1 MTLVSIVGDFH
12 SSILPLFYEHTDTMK
27 EHILLY
33 DNFSHDVRVAQQI
46 SEGIE
51 GFCIRNKCGFS
62 TREYILHDDSLKT
75 LEKCAAMLLS
85 YVEKPQDLYINITD
99 GFASVS
105 TVLNHLL
112 FKKGVHFFA
121 YDMFNNSYTL
131 ISKTSFEKRE
141 LQKKMRIE
149 EHFLLK
155 GFGVETSGVKKFA
168 SEHKELI
175 TLLIEK
181 HHKEYNKFLGVDPK
195 SAKNIADLPPQ
206 HQLIRDIFIHY
217 GFGAYTLKDPLLTGN
232 IFESYIYNLIK
243 DLDYDDIELG
253 FKVYEKYK
261 NSRISNE
268 FDILI
273 MKNNHL
279 HMIECKYLN
288 RVKLEELIYKYTALS
303 NILDDDGKI
312 LLVMKKPPIYSKE
325 VDRHESKGLVYK
337 RGILNNI
344 KVLGD
349 VKSDPKRFVAAV
361 KKEFGI

>member
-12 SSILPLFYEHTDTMK
+12 SSILPLFYEYTEEMT

-33 DNFSHDVRVAQQI
+33 DNFSRDARMAQQI
-46 SEGIE
+46 AEGIKA
-51 GFCIRNKCGFS
+51 FCHKHPCNFK
-62 TREYILHDDSLKT
+62 TREYILHDDSLES
-75 LEKCAAMLLS
+75 LIKCSKMLLS
-85 YVEKPQDLYINITD
+85 CVKEPQDLFINITD
-99 GFASVS
+99 GFATVS

-112 FKKGVHFFA
+112 LKEGVNFFA
-121 YDMFNNSYTL
+121 YDMFNNAYTL
-131 ISKTSFEKRE
+131 INQSTFEKRQ
-141 LQKKMRIE
+141 LQKKMGIQD
-149 EHFLLK
+149 HFLLK
-155 GFGVETSGVKKFA
+155 GFGVETTEIKKFA
-168 SEHKELI
+168 HQHEDLI

-181 HHKEYNKFLGVDPK
+181 YHREYNRFLGVDPK
-195 SAKNIADLPPQ
+195 RAKSIADLPK
-206 HQLIRDIFIHY
+206 HHHLIRDIFMHY
-217 GFGAYTLKDPLLTGN
+217 GFGTFNVKDPHLTGN

-243 DLDYDDIELG
+243 DLEYDDIELG
-253 FKVYEKYK
+253 FKVFEKYK

-273 MKNNHL
+273 MKDNHL

-312 LLVMKKPPIYSKE
+312 LLVTKKPPIYSKE

-344 KVLGD
+344 KVLGN
-349 VKSDPKRFVAAV
+349 VKANPKRFVAEV
-361 KKEFGI
+361 KKDFGI